1 MGVLLAQDQV
11 NEAIIDANAEID
23 AKWITVRKVTCNS
36 GLPLQAEIRR
46 VLISKGFTE
55 VIPTE
60 CLRWDE
66 SHGAPIDGFHAPAS
80 DPLLA
85 VCPKTAL

>member
-1 MGVLLAQDQV
+1 MRDLFHLPSSDDPRGMLFTAPSGMGVLLAQDQV

-46 VLISKGFTE
+46 VLISKGMNT
-55 VIPTE
+55 PTAKA
-60 CLRWDE
+60 
-66 SHGAPIDGFHAPAS
+66 HG
-80 DPLLA
+80 L
-85 VCPKTAL
+85 